1 MTRRTPRPTPH
12 PIADLP
18 TGLTDVDAIAE
29 TAHTLTVAIRE
40 LDPRDL
46 LADIATQCTQHPG
59 RMAQVMMALA
69 AWVDPYEPMSVR
81 DRRVNAIIAGH
92 YTNPT
97 GATP

>member
-1 MTRRTPRPTPH
+1 
-12 PIADLP
+12 
-18 TGLTDVDAIAE
+18 
-29 TAHTLTVAIRE
+29 
-40 LDPRDL
+40 
-46 LADIATQCTQHPG
+46 
-59 RMAQVMMALA
+59 MAQVMMALA